1 MRPGC
6 LMDDALWTN
15 TASEIEWKFGC
26 DKSQCHNFRSCKKKN
41 NRFSNREFV
50 LCDDHRIMILRV
62 ELVLTGAR
70 AADATKAEKITK
82 HTSALS
88 HVDLPREATVK
99 SRILYHTTYDVTYD
113 LQGAQSNRGVRPHFK
128 PSCLSS
134 RTLAQ
139 RDATNTELNNT
150 ARGRRQSYAFCAAA
164 ITRDN
169 GPLFAHKAI
178 TTSSLSEWTNN
189 RAIWRSHLP
198 GEAFV
203 VVALLRTGA
212 WKLDRQD
219 EVEDPQRKK
228 SLSAGQSENIVSQIS
243 RAVIGLRCETCM
255 QV

>member
-26 DKSQCHNFRSCKKKN
+26 DKSQCHNIRSCKKKN
-41 NRFSNREFV
+41 NRFSNRELV
-50 LCDDHRIMILRV
+50 RWSPQHDPEGRV
-62 ELVLTGAR
+62 GADR
-70 AADATKAEKITK
+70 SPSSRCNKSRKNYK

-88 HVDLPREATVK
+88 HVDLPREATAK
-99 SRILYHTTYDVTYD
+99 SRLLYHTTYDVTYD

-203 VVALLRTGA
+203 VAALLRTGA
-212 WKLDRQD
+212 WKLDLQD
-219 EVEDPQRKK
+219 EVEDLQRKK
-228 SLSAGQSENIVSQIS
+228 SLSAGQAENIVRQIS
-243 RAVIGLRCETCM
+243 RAVIGLCCETCM